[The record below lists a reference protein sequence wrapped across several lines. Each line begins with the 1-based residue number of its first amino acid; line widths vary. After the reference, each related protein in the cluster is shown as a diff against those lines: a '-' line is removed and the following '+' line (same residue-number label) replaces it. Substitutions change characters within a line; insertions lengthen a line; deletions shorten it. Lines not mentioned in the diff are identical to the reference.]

1 MSRSAGSDRM
11 ETPYM
16 RTLKPLVV
24 ALAAAIS
31 APAMAASNT
40 LIGWAMMPA
49 DTFSDGPT
57 SGQMAGAN
65 PYGTFAPPYEDRQ
78 PVQGFSAVLPGADED
93 SFTFLTDNG
102 FGGQTNSA
110 DALLRL
116 YSVRPDFRTANGG
129 SGKVSASDYLSGAP
143 LARFTHPSRLTLN
156 DINQKLELP
165 IQADYR
171 FYYNDGSKPRVD
183 GAIDFG
189 RLLTG
194 ADLDVESVRRDK
206 NCAMW
211 FGDEF
216 GPYLVKTDASGT
228 VMRSAISLP
237 GVYAPQHKD
246 VVAGRAA
253 ANLGGSGGFEGM
265 AINPRGDRL
274 YALLEKTVNG
284 DPAGTLRINEF
295 DIDQERYTGTVYF
308 YRLQAPEHAIGDMTA
323 IDETRFLVIERN
335 GATAT
340 SGTPFKKIYLIDT
353 RGVASGA
360 AVRKTEVVDLMQLAD
375 PDDLNGDGQRSFTF
389 PYVTIESVLPLNSR
403 TLLVANDNNFP
414 YGGGRGLNADATEFL
429 KIRLAN
435 PIPGVRPPHLKQDRD
450 ARRCEMS
457 AGLGQG

>member
-1 MSRSAGSDRM
+1 
-11 ETPYM
+11 M
-16 RTLKPLVV
+16 RIPKPLVV
-24 ALAAAIS
+24 ALVAAIS

-40 LIGWAMMPA
+40 LVGWAMMPA

-57 SGQMAGAN
+57 SGQMASAN
-65 PYGTFAPPYEDRQ
+65 PYGTFAPPYADRQ
-78 PVQGFSAVLPGADED
+78 PVQGFSAVLPGAEEN
-93 SFTFLTDNG
+93 SFIFMTDNG

-110 DALLRL
+110 DTLLRL
-116 YSVRPDFRTANGG
+116 YSVRPDFRTASGG

-143 LARFTHPSRLTLN
+143 LARFSHPSRLTLN
-156 DINQKLELP
+156 DVNQKLELP

-183 GAIDFG
+183 SAIDFG

-206 NCAMW
+206 HCAMW

-216 GPYLVKTDASGT
+216 GPYLIKTDASGT

-253 ANLGGSGGFEGM
+253 ANLAGSGGFEGM

-274 YALLEKTVNG
+274 YALLEKTVDG
-284 DPAGTLRINEF
+284 DPTGTLRINEF
-295 DIDQERYTGTVYF
+295 DIDQERYTGNRFF
-308 YRLQAPEHAIGDMTA
+308 YHLQAPEHAIGD
-323 IDETRFLVIERN
+323 FLVIERN

-340 SGTPFKKIYLIDT
+340 GGTPFKKIYLIDT
-353 RGVASGA
+353 RGVASGGS
-360 AVRKTEVVDLMQLAD
+360 VHKTELVDLMQLAD
-375 PDDLNGDGQRSFTF
+375 PDDLNGDGQRSFSF
-389 PYVTIESVLPLNSR
+389 PYVTIESVLPLDSR
-403 TLLVANDNNFP
+403 TLLVTNDNNFP
-414 YGGGRGLNADATEFL
+414 YGGGRGLNADVTEFL

-435 PIPGVRPPHLKQDRD
+435 PIPGVRPPHLQQARD

>member
-1 MSRSAGSDRM
+1 
-11 ETPYM
+11 M
-16 RTLKPLVV
+16 RIPKPLVV
-24 ALAAAIS
+24 ALVAAIS

-40 LIGWAMMPA
+40 LVGWAMMPA

-57 SGQMAGAN
+57 SGQMASAN
-65 PYGTFAPPYEDRQ
+65 PYGTFAPPYADRQ
-78 PVQGFSAVLPGADED
+78 PVQGFSAVLPGADQN
-93 SFTFLTDNG
+93 SFIFMTDNG

-110 DALLRL
+110 DTVLRL
-116 YSVRPDFRTANGG
+116 YSVRPDFRTASGG

-143 LARFTHPSRLTLN
+143 LARFNHPSRLTLN
-156 DINQKLELP
+156 DINQKLALP

-171 FYYNDGSKPRVD
+171 FYYNDGSKPHVD
-183 GAIDFG
+183 SAIEFG

-206 NCAMW
+206 HCAMW

-246 VVAGRAA
+246 VVAGHAT
-253 ANLGGSGGFEGM
+253 ANLAGSGGFEGM

-274 YALLEKTVNG
+274 YALLEKTVTG

-295 DIDQERYTGTVYF
+295 DIDRERYTGNLF
-308 YRLQAPEHAIGDMTA
+308 LYRLQAPEHAIGDMTA

-340 SGTPFKKIYLIDT
+340 SGTPFKKIYMIDI
-353 RGVASGA
+353 RGVASGGT
-360 AVRKTEVVDLMQLAD
+360 VRKTEVVDLMQLAD
-375 PDDLNGDGQRSFTF
+375 PDDLNGDGQRSFSF
-389 PYVTIESVLPLNSR
+389 PYVTIESVLPLDSH

-414 YGGGRGLNADATEFL
+414 YGGGRELNADVTEFL
-429 KIRLAN
+429 KIRVAT
-435 PIPGVRPPHLKQDRD
+435 PIPGVRPPHLQQARD
-450 ARRCEMS
+450 ARRCEIT
-457 AGLGQG
+457 AGLR

>member
-1 MSRSAGSDRM
+1 
-11 ETPYM
+11 M
-16 RTLKPLVV
+16 RIPKPLVV

-31 APAMAASNT
+31 APAMAATNT
-40 LIGWAMMPA
+40 LVGWAMMPA

-57 SGQMAGAN
+57 SGQMANAN
-65 PYGTFAPPYEDRQ
+65 PYGTFAPPYENRQ
-78 PVQGFSAVLPGADED
+78 PVQGFSAVLPGADEN
-93 SFTFLTDNG
+93 SFIFMTDNG

-110 DALLRL
+110 DTLLRL
-116 YSVRPDFRTANGG
+116 YSVRPDFRTASGG

-156 DINQKLELP
+156 DINKKLELP

-183 GAIDFG
+183 SAIDFG

-194 ADLDVESVRRDK
+194 GDLDVESVRRDK

-228 VMRSAISLP
+228 VTRSAISLP
-237 GVYAPQHKD
+237 GVYAPQHAD
-246 VVAGRAA
+246 VVAGRAT

-274 YALLEKTVNG
+274 YALLEKSVNG

-295 DIDQERYTGTVYF
+295 DIDQERYSGKVFF

-340 SGTPFKKIYLIDT
+340 NGTPFKKIYLIDI
-353 RGVASGA
+353 RGVASGG
-360 AVRKTEVVDLMQLAD
+360 AVHKTEVVDLMQLAD

-389 PYVTIESVLPLNSR
+389 PYVTIESVLPLDAR
-403 TLLVANDNNFP
+403 TLLVTNDNNFP
-414 YGGGRGLNADATEFL
+414 YGGGRGLNADVTEFL
-429 KIRLAN
+429 KIRLAK
-435 PIPGVRPPHLKQDRD
+435 PIPGVRPPHLQQARD
-450 ARRCEMS
+450 ARRCDVT
-457 AGLGQG
+457 AGAGQG

>member
-1 MSRSAGSDRM
+1 
-11 ETPYM
+11 M
-16 RTLKPLVV
+16 RNPKPLVL
-24 ALAAAIS
+24 ALAAALCS
-31 APAMAASNT
+31 PVFAAPVWAADNT
-40 LIGWAMMPA
+40 LVGWAMMPA

-57 SGQMAGAN
+57 SGQMASGN
-65 PYGTFAPPYEDRQ
+65 PYGTFQPPYEGLQ
-78 PVQGFSAVLPGADED
+78 PVQGFSAVLPGADEN
-93 SFTFLTDNG
+93 SFVFMTDNG

-110 DALLRL
+110 DTLLRL

-171 FYYNDGSKPRVD
+171 FYYNDGSKPHVD
-183 GAIDFG
+183 SAIDFG

-194 ADLDVESVRRDK
+194 ADLDIESVRRDK

-228 VMRSAISLP
+228 VTRSAISLP
-237 GVYAPQHKD
+237 GVYAPQHND
-246 VVAGRAA
+246 VVAGRAK
-253 ANLGGSGGFEGM
+253 ANLDGSGGFEGM

-274 YALLEKTVNG
+274 YALLEKTVSG

-295 DIDQERYTGTVYF
+295 DIEQERYTGNLFF
-308 YRLQAPEHAIGDMTA
+308 YRLQAPDHAIGDMTA

-340 SGTPFKKIYLIDT
+340 NGTPFKKIYLIDI
-353 RGVASGA
+353 RNVASGG
-360 AVRKTEVVDLMQLAD
+360 VVSKTEVVDLMELAD
-375 PDDLNGDGQRSFTF
+375 PNDLNGDGLRTFTF
-389 PYVTIESVLPLNSR
+389 PYVTIESVLPLDAR
-403 TLLVANDNNFP
+403 TLLVTNDNNFP
-414 YGGGRGLNADATEFL
+414 GGGGRALAADVTEFL
-429 KIRLAN
+429 KIRLAK
-435 PIPGVRPPHLKQDRD
+435 PIPGVRPPHQQQARD
-450 ARRCEMS
+450 ARRCDVT
-457 AGLGQG
+457 AGVGQG

>member
-1 MSRSAGSDRM
+1 
-11 ETPYM
+11 M
-16 RTLKPLVV
+16 RIPKPLVV
-24 ALAAAIS
+24 ALVAAIS

-40 LIGWAMMPA
+40 LVGWAMMPA

-57 SGQMAGAN
+57 SGQMASAN
-65 PYGTFAPPYEDRQ
+65 PYGSFAPPYTDRQ
-78 PVQGFSAVLPGADED
+78 PVQGFSAVLPGADQN
-93 SFTFLTDNG
+93 SFIFMTDNG
-102 FGGQTNSA
+102 FGGQANSA
-110 DALLRL
+110 DTVLRL
-116 YSVRPDFRTANGG
+116 YSVRPDFRTASGG

-143 LARFTHPSRLTLN
+143 LARFNHPSRLTLN
-156 DINQKLELP
+156 DINQKLALP

-171 FYYNDGSKPRVD
+171 FYYNDGSKPHVD
-183 GAIDFG
+183 SAIEFG

-206 NCAMW
+206 HCAMW

-246 VVAGRAA
+246 VVAGHAT
-253 ANLGGSGGFEGM
+253 ANLAGSGGFEGM

-274 YALLEKTVNG
+274 YALLEKTVTG

-295 DIDQERYTGTVYF
+295 DIDRERYTGNLFF

-340 SGTPFKKIYLIDT
+340 SGTPFKKIYMIDI
-353 RGVASGA
+353 RGVASGGT
-360 AVRKTEVVDLMQLAD
+360 VRKTEVVDLMQLAD
-375 PDDLNGDGQRSFTF
+375 PDDLNGDGQRSFSF
-389 PYVTIESVLPLNSR
+389 PYVTIESVLPLDSH

-414 YGGGRGLNADATEFL
+414 YGGGRELNADVTEFL
-429 KIRLAN
+429 KIRLAT
-435 PIPGVRPPHLKQDRD
+435 PIPGVRPPHLQQARD
-450 ARRCEMS
+450 ARRCEIT
-457 AGLGQG
+457 AGLR

>member
-1 MSRSAGSDRM
+1 MLI
-11 ETPYM
+11 P
-16 RTLKPLVV
+16 KPLFV
-24 ALAAAIS
+24 ALAAALS

-40 LIGWAMMPA
+40 LIGWAAMPA

-57 SGQMAGAN
+57 SGQMASAN
-65 PYGTFAPPYEDRQ
+65 PYGTFAPPYENRQ
-78 PVQGFSAVLPGADED
+78 PVQGFSAVLPGADEN
-93 SFTFLTDNG
+93 SFVVMTDNG
-102 FGGQTNSA
+102 FGGQGNSA
-110 DALLRL
+110 DTLLRL
-116 YSVRPDFRTANGG
+116 YSVRPDFRTAMGG
-129 SGKVSASDYLSGAP
+129 SGKVNASDYLSGAP
-143 LARFTHPSRLTLN
+143 LARFSHPSRLTLN

-171 FYYNDGSKPRVD
+171 FYYNDGSRPRVD
-183 GAIDFG
+183 SAIDFG

-216 GPYLVKTDASGT
+216 GPYLIKTDASGT
-228 VMRSAISLP
+228 VTRSAIPLP

-246 VVAGRAA
+246 VVAGRAT

-265 AINPRGDRL
+265 AINPRGDHL
-274 YALLEKTVNG
+274 YTLLEKTVNG

-295 DIDQERYTGTVYF
+295 DIDQERYTGNQFF
-308 YRLQAPEHAIGDMTA
+308 YQLQAPEHAIGDMTA
-323 IDETRFLVIERN
+323 IDETRFLIIERN

-340 SGTPFKKIYLIDT
+340 SGVPFKKIYLIDT
-353 RGVASGA
+353 RGIASGG

-389 PYVTIESVLPLNSR
+389 PYVTIESVLPLDSR

-414 YGGGRGLNADATEFL
+414 YGGGRAPNADVTEFL
-429 KIRLAN
+429 KIRLAK
-435 PIPGVRPPHLKQDRD
+435 PIPGVRPPHLQQAKN
-450 ARRCEMS
+450 ARRCEVS
-457 AGLGQG
+457 NGLGKS

>member
-1 MSRSAGSDRM
+1 
-11 ETPYM
+11 M
-16 RTLKPLVV
+16 RIPKPLVF
-24 ALAAAIS
+24 AIAAAILPPVFA

-40 LIGWAMMPA
+40 LVGWAMLPA

-57 SGQMAGAN
+57 SGQMANPN
-65 PYGTFAPPYEDRQ
+65 PYGTFQPPYENRQ

-93 SFTFLTDNG
+93 SFVVMTDNG
-102 FGGQTNSA
+102 FGTQANSG
-110 DALLRL
+110 DTLLRM

-143 LARFTHPSRLTLN
+143 LARFSHPSRITLN
-156 DINQKLELP
+156 DVNQKLELP

-171 FYYNDGSKPRVD
+171 FYYNDGSKPRVSAD
-183 GAIDFG
+183 IEFG

-194 ADLDVESVRRDK
+194 ADLDIESVRRDK

-228 VMRSAISLP
+228 VTRSAISLP

-246 VVAGRAA
+246 VVAGRAT

-274 YALLEKTVNG
+274 FTLLEKTVSG

-295 DIDQERYTGTVYF
+295 DIDQERYTGTVFF
-308 YRLQAPEHAIGDMTA
+308 YRMQAPEHAIGDMTA

-340 SGTPFKKIYLIDT
+340 SGTPFKRIYLIDT
-353 RGVASGA
+353 RGVASGGT
-360 AVRKTEVVDLMQLAD
+360 VRKTEVVDLMQVAD
-375 PDDLNGDGQRSFTF
+375 PHDLNGDGQRSFTF
-389 PYVTIESVLPLNSR
+389 PYVTIESVLPLDSQ
-403 TLLVANDNNFP
+403 TLLVTNDNNFP
-414 YGGGRGLNADATEFL
+414 YGGGRALNADVTEFL
-429 KIRLAN
+429 KIRLAK
-435 PIPGVRPPHLKQDRD
+435 PIPGVRPPHLQQMKD
-450 ARRCEMS
+450 ARRCETANRMKQS
-457 AGLGQG
+457 

>member
-1 MSRSAGSDRM
+1 
-11 ETPYM
+11 M
-16 RTLKPLVV
+16 RIPKPLVV
-24 ALAAAIS
+24 ALAAAMS

-40 LIGWAMMPA
+40 LVGWAMMPA

-57 SGQMAGAN
+57 SGQMASAN
-65 PYGTFAPPYEDRQ
+65 PYGTFAPPYENRQ

-93 SFTFLTDNG
+93 SFVFMTDNG
-102 FGGQTNSA
+102 FGGQSNSA
-110 DALLRL
+110 DTLLRL

-156 DINQKLELP
+156 DVNQELELP

-183 GAIDFG
+183 SAIDFG

-194 ADLDVESVRRDK
+194 ADLDIESVRRDK

-228 VMRSAISLP
+228 VTRSAISLP
-237 GVYAPQHKD
+237 GVYAPEHAD
-246 VVAGRAA
+246 VMAGRAA
-253 ANLGGSGGFEGM
+253 ANLPGSGGFEGM

-274 YALLEKTVNG
+274 YTLLEKTVNG
-284 DPAGTLRINEF
+284 DPAGTLRISEF
-295 DIDQERYTGTVYF
+295 DIDQERYTGTVF
-308 YRLQAPEHAIGDMTA
+308 HYRLQQPEHAIGDMTA
-323 IDETRFLVIERN
+323 IDDTRFLVIERN
-335 GATAT
+335 GDTAT
-340 SGTPFKKIYLIDT
+340 KGTPFKKIYLIDT
-353 RGVASGA
+353 RNVASGGT
-360 AVRKTEVVDLMQLAD
+360 VHKTEVVDLMQVAD

-389 PYVTIESVLPLNSR
+389 PYVTIESVLPLDSR

-414 YGGGRGLNADATEFL
+414 YGGGRGLNADVTEFL
-429 KIRLAN
+429 KVRLAK
-435 PIPGVRPPHLKQDRD
+435 PIPGVRPPHLQHARD

>member
-1 MSRSAGSDRM
+1 
-11 ETPYM
+11 M
-16 RTLKPLVV
+16 RTLKPLAV
-24 ALAAAIS
+24 ALIAAIS
-31 APAMAASNT
+31 APAIAASNT
-40 LIGWAMMPA
+40 LVGWAMMPA

-57 SGQMAGAN
+57 SGQMASAN
-65 PYGTFAPPYEDRQ
+65 PYGTFPPPYESRQ
-78 PVQGFSAVLPGADED
+78 PVQGFSAVLPGADEN
-93 SFTFLTDNG
+93 SFIFMSDNG
-102 FGGQTNSA
+102 FGTQTNSG

-183 GAIDFG
+183 SAIDFG

-194 ADLDVESVRRDK
+194 ADLDIESVRRDK

-216 GPYLVKTDASGT
+216 GPYLIKTDASGT
-228 VMRSAISLP
+228 VTRSAISLP
-237 GVYAPQHKD
+237 GVYAPQHAD
-246 VVAGRAA
+246 VVAGRAT
-253 ANLGGSGGFEGM
+253 ANLGSSGGFEGM

-274 YALLEKTVNG
+274 YALLEKTVDG

-295 DIDQERYTGTVYF
+295 DIDQERYTGQVF
-308 YRLQAPEHAIGDMTA
+308 IYRLQSPEHAIGDMTA

-335 GATAT
+335 NATAT
-340 SGTPFKKIYLIDT
+340 SGAPFKKIYLIDT
-353 RGVASGA
+353 RGVASGG
-360 AVRKTEVVDLMQLAD
+360 AVYKTEVVDLMQLAD
-375 PDDLNGDGQRSFTF
+375 PDDLNGDGQRTFIF
-389 PYVTIESVLPLNSR
+389 PYVTIESVLPLDSR

-414 YGGGRGLNADATEFL
+414 GGGGRALTADVTEFL
-429 KIRLAN
+429 KIRLAR
-435 PIPGVRPPHLKQDRD
+435 PITGVRPAHLQQAKDV
-450 ARRCEMS
+450 RRCETPKS
-457 AGLGQG
+457 

>member
-1 MSRSAGSDRM
+1 
-11 ETPYM
+11 M
-16 RTLKPLVV
+16 RIPKPLVV

-31 APAMAASNT
+31 APAMAATNT
-40 LIGWAMMPA
+40 LVGWAMMPS

-57 SGQMAGAN
+57 SGQMANAN
-65 PYGTFAPPYEDRQ
+65 PYGTFAPPYENRQ
-78 PVQGFSAVLPGADED
+78 PVQGFSAVLPGADEN
-93 SFTFLTDNG
+93 SFIFMTDNG

-110 DALLRL
+110 DTLLRL
-116 YSVRPDFRTANGG
+116 YSVRPDFRTASGG

-183 GAIDFG
+183 SAIDFG

-194 ADLDVESVRRDK
+194 ADLDIESVRRDK

-228 VMRSAISLP
+228 VTRSAISLP
-237 GVYAPQHKD
+237 GVYAPQHAD
-246 VVAGRAA
+246 VVAGRAT

-274 YALLEKTVNG
+274 YALLEKSVSG

-295 DIDQERYTGTVYF
+295 DIDQERYTGKVFF

-340 SGTPFKKIYLIDT
+340 NGTPFKKIYLIDI
-353 RGVASGA
+353 RGVASGG
-360 AVRKTEVVDLMQLAD
+360 AVQKTEVVDLMQLAD

-389 PYVTIESVLPLNSR
+389 PYVTIESVLPLDAR
-403 TLLVANDNNFP
+403 TLLVTNDNNFP
-414 YGGGRGLNADATEFL
+414 YGGGRGLNADVTEFL

-435 PIPGVRPPHLKQDRD
+435 PIPGVRPPHLQQARD